1 MTGDTSDSSLLVS
14 PPSLDNAAD
23 VAGVVPVGSP
33 SPSSPFPWRSIL
45 VGVGTLLLAVLL
57 AFVPADVMDSLGAYG
72 YVGVFVLTLL
82 ASATIVLPS
91 PALGAALLAGK
102 TLNPW
107 LVGVLSGVAAGL
119 GEITGYI
126 AGYSGSPLAAR
137 SRFYPRIE
145 QWVRQWGGLTIFALA
160 AFPSPLIDLAGIAAG
175 TMRMRVQ
182 TYLVACLSGKVL
194 RFTLV
199 AWVGWF
205 LEHGPIGW

>member
-1 MTGDTSDSSLLVS
+1 M
-14 PPSLDNAAD
+14 
-23 VAGVVPVGSP
+23 
-33 SPSSPFPWRSIL
+33 
-45 VGVGTLLLAVLL
+45 GVGTLLLAVLL

-160 AFPSPLIDLAGIAAG
+160 AFPSPLIDLAGLAAG

-205 LEHGPIGW
+205 LEHGSISIGW